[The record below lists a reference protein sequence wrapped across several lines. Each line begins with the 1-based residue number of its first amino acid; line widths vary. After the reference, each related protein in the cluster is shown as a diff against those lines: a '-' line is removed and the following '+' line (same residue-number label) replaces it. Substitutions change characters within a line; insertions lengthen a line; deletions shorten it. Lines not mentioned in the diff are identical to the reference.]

1 MGDWIANKNV
11 AVERQKVRTGT
22 EASNGNIFRTIVLW
36 SLGSERV
43 RIGTEIFGET
53 TKLIHLTPS
62 TALSMHDI
70 RA

>member
-36 SLGSERV
+36 R
-43 RIGTEIFGET
+43 FGE
-53 TKLIHLTPS
+53 
-62 TALSMHDI
+62 
-70 RA
+70 